1 MKIAALGDI
10 HGNYQALIAVLD
22 HIEHWKPDLVLV
34 LGDIINRG
42 PRSRDCLQLVRE
54 KGLDPTWHSIR
65 GNHEGYVLEFEDPSL
80 PRSGIEFDLR
90 EVIYYTYESLSLEEI
105 QAVADLPF
113 HLSLEV
119 EDDQLIRAWHAS
131 TAGERIGIYP
141 DTPENEFPKLVDP
154 QADLFLVGH
163 THQPFIRKW
172 AQTTIVNVG
181 SVGLPFDGDTRASYA
196 KLEHHGQGGQNEIVR
211 VDYDRKSAEDDFYS
225 SGFIPAGGAM
235 ADLILA
241 EVRLGWPQL
250 SKWFKRY
257 ENAVRAGEISLENAV
272 AEFLLNPN
280 IEFINPYLS

>member
-22 HIEHWKPDLVLV
+22 HIERWKPDLVLV

-196 KLEHHGQGGQNEIVR
+196 KLEHHGQGWQSEIIR

>member
-22 HIEHWKPDLVLV
+22 HIERWKPDLVLV

-196 KLEHHGQGGQNEIVR
+196 KLEHHGQGWQNEIVR